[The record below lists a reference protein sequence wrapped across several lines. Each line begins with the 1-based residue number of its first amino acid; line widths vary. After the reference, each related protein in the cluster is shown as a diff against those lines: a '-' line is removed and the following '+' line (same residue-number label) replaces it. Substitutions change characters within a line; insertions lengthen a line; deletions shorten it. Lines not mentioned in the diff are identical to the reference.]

1 MPASLNAKP
10 SEAAQQQCDKG
21 LCRNPSAQCIAKSSK
36 SLNIGLINNMPD
48 GALEATERQFLSLL
62 NSASDGMS
70 IRLSLYSLPDVPRNE
85 MGERHVRRFYSS
97 TESLRDRQLDGLI
110 VTGREPLTSNL
121 ADEPYWESFTRILE
135 WASENTRSTIWSC
148 LAAHAAT
155 LHMDGIHRI
164 KSSHKHCGVFDCTRL
179 SDHPLT
185 AGTPARFKLPHSR
198 WNGIPEDQL
207 NACGYRVLTRA
218 ADAGVDMFIK
228 QQKSLFVFFQGHP
241 EYESSTLLLEY
252 RRDVSR
258 YLRGETDT
266 YPSIPRGYFDDDTMI
281 RLTAIQQEAKANP
294 RDDIRAEL
302 GGILEKLCIE
312 NTWHQTATYVYRN
325 WLQYICT
332 QKELELRGR
341 LASEVLNI
349 GSSILSPAAASS
361 VPASTVIPVGAQR
374 SSTTSVPPLMT
385 AL

>member
-1 MPASLNAKP
+1 
-10 SEAAQQQCDKG
+10 
-21 LCRNPSAQCIAKSSK
+21 
-36 SLNIGLINNMPD
+36 MPD

-121 ADEPYWESFTRILE
+121 ADEPYWESFTGILE

-185 AGTPARFKLPHSR
+185 AGTPARFKLRISMEHTRRPVECLR
-198 WNGIPEDQL
+198 I
-207 NACGYRVLTRA
+207 ACSPGRREL
-218 ADAGVDMFIK
+218 DIIK
-228 QQKSLFVFFQGHP
+228 RQKSLFIFSKSSR
-241 EYESSTLLLEY
+241 YESVRCCEY
-252 RRDVSR
+252 RRDLSR
-258 YLRGETDT
+258 YLRRNNT
-266 YPSIPRGYFDDDTMI
+266 YPH
-281 RLTAIQQEAKANP
+281 
-294 RDDIRAEL
+294 RA
-302 GGILEKLCIE
+302 
-312 NTWHQTATYVYRN
+312 V
-325 WLQYICT
+325 
-332 QKELELRGR
+332 
-341 LASEVLNI
+341 SM
-349 GSSILSPAAASS
+349 
-361 VPASTVIPVGAQR
+361 
-374 SSTTSVPPLMT
+374 TTL
-385 AL
+385 